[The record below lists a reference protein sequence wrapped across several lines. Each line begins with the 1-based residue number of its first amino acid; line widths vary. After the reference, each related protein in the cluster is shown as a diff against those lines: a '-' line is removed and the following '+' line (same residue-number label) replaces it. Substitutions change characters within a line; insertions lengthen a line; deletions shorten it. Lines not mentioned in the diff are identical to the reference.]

1 MKSMLDLKI
10 NVAEIAPPYLT
21 TRRVRAVRL
30 SSSLAGVL
38 FGAILPCLAWT
49 GPQQGSPDL
58 AEQSLTDLMNIKV
71 YGAARYIQPASD
83 APVSVT
89 VVTRDEIDKA
99 GYRTLADILRS
110 VRGFYI
116 SNDRLYSYVGV
127 RGFSNPGDYNTRVL
141 LMVDGHRLNDAIY
154 EQAMVGTEFAL
165 DVDLIARVEIIRGPA
180 SSLYGTNA
188 VFAVINVITRKA
200 DEIHGIEFEGD
211 GGSFNSYRGRIAYG
225 GRVAGVDAVLSGTF
239 YGSKGHNQLFY
250 PQFNSAETNN
260 GIASH
265 GDDDQSVN
273 LLTTLSTHGLRF
285 QAAYDTR
292 EKGDPTGSYGDVF
305 NDPRNRESDA
315 HGYLD
320 LRYEHALGR
329 GSSFSARTYFDRYM
343 NDGKFVTPVANGRVL
358 NKDFARGESWGT
370 ELQMTNQIRQRYK
383 LVTGFEYRND
393 FRQQLVNFDVSPPA
407 IYLDVDKPSFVSAP
421 YFEADI
427 PLGKGFSFDPS
438 IREDYNPRV
447 GWILS
452 PRGALNYHALENT
465 HLRLTYGESFRSPN
479 AYELY
484 YYSGYFNSYSG
495 APHLNAERIR
505 AWEGNWDQV
514 VSHNIGFSLSIFSN
528 HMRDFIALGSNNITG
543 SAFQNIGAMS
553 VSGGE
558 AEVRGQWSNGVS
570 GTASFSQA
578 FAQSGPG
585 SQPLVNSPK
594 ELGKLNVSVP
604 LIEQKLFA
612 TVDAQYVSRRAT
624 LTPQDVSPYA
634 VANITLLGR
643 ELARNLD
650 LSASVYNVFDKR
662 FYDPGAQQHV
672 QDAIQQDGRAFRA
685 KLVWTFGAK

>member
-1 MKSMLDLKI
+1 MSKPMMESMLDLKI
-10 NVAEIAPPYLT
+10 VAAEIAPPSLA
-21 TRRVRAVRL
+21 RRRIRAVRL
-30 SSSLAGVL
+30 SSSLAGAL
-38 FGAILPCLAWT
+38 LGAIFPCLAWA
-49 GPQQGSPDL
+49 GPQQASPDL
-58 AEQSLTDLMNIKV
+58 ADQSLADLMNIRV
-71 YGAARYIQPASD
+71 YGASRYIQPASD

-99 GYRTLADILRS
+99 GYRTLADILRA

-116 SNDRLYSYVGV
+116 SYDRQYSYIGV

-141 LMVDGHRLNDAIY
+141 LMVDGHRLNDATY
-154 EQAMVGTEFAL
+154 EQAMVGTEFTL
-165 DVDLIARVEIIRGPA
+165 DVDMTARVEIIRGPA

-200 DEIHGIEFEGD
+200 DEIHGMEFEGD

-225 GRVAGVDAVLSGTF
+225 GRMAGVDAVLSGTF
-239 YGSKGHNQLFY
+239 YGSKGHNQLYY
-250 PQFNSAETNN
+250 PEFNTPQTNN

-265 GDDDQSVN
+265 DDDDQSLN
-273 LLTTLSTHGLRF
+273 LLTTLSTHGIRF
-285 QAAYDTR
+285 QAAYNAR

-320 LRYEHALGR
+320 LRYEHAMGP
-329 GSSFSARTYFDRYM
+329 GSNLSARTYFDRYM
-343 NDGKFVTPVANGRVL
+343 NDGKFITPVANGSVL

-370 ELQMTNQIRQRYK
+370 ELQMTTEIRQRYK

-407 IYLDVDKPSFVSAP
+407 EFLDVDKPSFVSAP
-421 YFEADI
+421 YFEAEI
-427 PLGKGFSFDPS
+427 PLGKGFSLDPS

-452 PRGALNYHALENT
+452 PRGALNYRALEST

-484 YYSGYFNSYSG
+484 YYSGG
-495 APHLNAERIR
+495 PHLNAERIR
-505 AWEGNWDQV
+505 AWEGNWEQV
-514 VSHNIGFSLSIFSN
+514 VSRNIGSSLSIFSN
-528 HMRDFIALGSNNITG
+528 HMRDFIGLSSDNIAG
-543 SAFQNIGAMS
+543 SAFQNIGRMS
-553 VSGGE
+553 VSGAE
-558 AEVRGQWSNGVS
+558 AELRGQWSNGIS
-570 GTASFSQA
+570 GTASFSQE
-578 FAQSGPG
+578 FVQNGPG
-585 SQPLVNSPK
+585 SQPLVNSPRQ
-594 ELGKLNVSVP
+594 LGKLNVSVP
-604 LIEQKLFA
+604 LMEHKLFA

-624 LTPQDVSPYA
+624 LTEQDVSPYS

-643 ELARNLD
+643 AITRNLN
-650 LSASVYNVFDKR
+650 LSASVYNVCDKR
-662 FYDPGAQQHV
+662 FYDPGAQQHI
-672 QDAIQQDGRAFRA
+672 QDAIEQDGRTFRA